1 MLWTIAVIFF
11 ILWVLG
17 LVHVFSIGAWLWLFL
32 AIWVVSVVAQLATG
46 RRRGVPPPSA

>member
-17 LVHVFSIGAWLWLFL
+17 LVKVFAIGAWLWLFFVV
-32 AIWVVSVVAQLATG
+32 WVVSLIAQMAT
-46 RRRGVPPPSA
+46 RRRGVPPPAA